1 MERHAACLCGAV
13 PPFGKLAEHRRGC
26 AVMRDAIS
34 SELRRI
40 AAEVGRTPS
49 TRDYDAKRAAWA
61 PSANN
66 IVSTYYDLW
75 NDAIRAA
82 GLAPRVSTYH
92 EKEAPAGAGSV
103 RYWWEIEREAL
114 QAYGYQ

>member
-1 MERHAACLCGAV
+1 MERHAACLCGANL
-13 PPFGKLAEHRRGC
+13 PFGKMSEHRRGC
-26 AVMRDAIS
+26 SVMRDAIS
-34 SELRRI
+34 QELRRI

-66 IVSTYYDLW
+66 IVSIYYDLW
-75 NDAIRAA
+75 NEAISAA
-82 GLAPRVSTYH
+82 GLTPRASSYH
-92 EKEAPAGAGSV
+92 EKEAPAGAGTV
-103 RYWWEIEREAL
+103 RYWWEVEREAL